1 MKNLFFILLLLFLKS
16 NLFAQKQVSAKT
28 QLEALGRATNWQL
41 NAMNNNDQTNHYKYL
56 YKNESPYGKDVSLV
70 YDKFFDSVNLSFTN
84 EDDYRQ
90 EIKVKNLDFID
101 NWKFKYKGSTYR
113 IGY

>member
-16 NLFAQKQVSAKT
+16 NLFAQKQVSNVEKAKS
-28 QLEALGRATNWQL
+28 RARGLNWEL

-70 YDKFFDSVNLSFTN
+70 YDKFFDTVNLSFTN
-84 EDDYRQ
+84 EGGYRQ